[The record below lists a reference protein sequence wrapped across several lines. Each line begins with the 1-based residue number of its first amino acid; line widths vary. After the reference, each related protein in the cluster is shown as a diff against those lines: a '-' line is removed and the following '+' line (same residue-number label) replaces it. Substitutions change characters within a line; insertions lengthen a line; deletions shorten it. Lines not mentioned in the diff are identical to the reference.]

1 MRAIR
6 KVLKKKRMLTLS
18 DIKMFTKG
26 QSLKFCVRMSNHWDR
41 KESQKWIQT
50 FKGILYTIKWCF
62 F

>member
-1 MRAIR
+1 MF
-6 KVLKKKRMLTLS
+6 TLS

-26 QSLKFCVRMSNHWDR
+26 QSLKVCVRMSDHWDR

-50 FKGILYTIKWCF
+50 FKGILYMTKWCF